1 MATLRGGVKQTGI
14 AGLGR
19 YDRGSFASPTAVEG
33 TQGRAPRSVN
43 PMSLRR
49 VFVDAVAAGKAS
61 VGGERAHHLARVARL
76 RPDERVEVS
85 DHQRLYTA
93 RVAAVSGKSVEFV
106 IETEIAPPPPGRPVC
121 LLLSLIKFARFE
133 WAIEKTTE
141 LGVTSIVPLL
151 ADRSDR
157 GLAAAAAK
165 RSDRWRRIADEAAQ
179 QARRMA
185 PPSIEPPA
193 GLDQAVAKAG
203 DWDRFILDRNGKP
216 LPDAL
221 READRSLTS
230 EVVVLVGPEGGWSDR
245 ERQAAVEHGFTTVG
259 LGANILRTE
268 TAAIAALA
276 VVTGAAAP
284 PGQP

>member
-19 YDRGSFASPTAVEG
+19 YDRGSFASPTALEG
-33 TQGRAPRSVN
+33 TQGRAPKSVN

-49 VFVDAVAAGKAS
+49 VFVDAVVAGKAA

-85 DHQRLYTA
+85 DQERLYTA
-93 RVAAVSGKSVEFV
+93 RVAAVSGKSVEFA
-106 IETEIAPPPPGRPVC
+106 IETEIEPPPPGRPVC

-151 ADRSDR
+151 ADRSER

-165 RSDRWRRIADEAAQ
+165 RTDRWRRIADEAAQ
-179 QARRMA
+179 QARRMV
-185 PPSIEPPA
+185 PPGIEPPA
-193 GLDQAVAKAG
+193 NLDQAVARAE
-203 DWDRFILDRNGKP
+203 DSDRFILDRDG
-216 LPDAL
+216 LSLSQAL
-221 READRSLTS
+221 QEADSDSTR
-230 EVVVLVGPEGGWSDR
+230 EVVLLVGPEGGWSDR
-245 ERQAAVEHGFTTVG
+245 ERAAAQSQGFVTVG
-259 LGANILRTE
+259 LGANILRSE
-268 TAAIAALA
+268 TAAVAA
-276 VVTGAAAP
+276 VAAATT
-284 PGQP
+284 G

>member
-1 MATLRGGVKQTGI
+1 M
-14 AGLGR
+14 
-19 YDRGSFASPTAVEG
+19 
-33 TQGRAPRSVN
+33 
-43 PMSLRR
+43 
-49 VFVDAVAAGKAS
+49 DAVVAGKAA

-76 RPDERVEVS
+76 RPDESVEVS
-85 DHQRLYTA
+85 DHKRLYTA
-93 RVAAVSGKSVEFV
+93 RVAAVSGKSVEFA

-157 GLAAAAAK
+157 GFAAATTK
-165 RSDRWRRIADEAAQ
+165 RTERWRRIAEEAAQ

-185 PPSIEPPA
+185 PPSIESPA
-193 GLDQAVAKAG
+193 NLDQAVATAG
-203 DWDRFILDRNGKP
+203 DSDRFILDRDGKP
-216 LPDAL
+216 LSEAL
-221 READRSLTS
+221 RETDRSFS
-230 EVVVLVGPEGGWSDR
+230 SAVVLAVGPEGGWSDR
-245 ERQAAVEHGFTTVG
+245 EREAALHRGFTPVG

-268 TAAIAALA
+268 TAAVAALA